1 MTQRVIRWRHGDDR
15 VVQERQE
22 FQAHVLRHHGHDHQV
37 IAVVR
42 QAPNDLTAID
52 HRQLQVHFRVLA
64 FERGKQMRHE
74 VFGAGFNRQFQLP
87 LQRALHVRQ
96 LHVEVFQASEN
107 IPAGPL

>member
-74 VFGAGFNRQFQLP
+74 VFGAGFNRQLQLP

-96 LHVEVFQASEN
+96 LHVEVFQAPEN
-107 IPAGPL
+107 IPTGPL